1 MIYMLRL
8 RENGRS
14 TWMWLLL
21 GIIVAMLGVRYVYA
35 DNIDTSSTTSS
46 ITTSTTANSSSASSS
61 PIVGATSSAIAWP
74 TEFAQ
79 WTQGKKRGVF
89 SSNLYGY
96 MVDSNN
102 LISESKDGNNIY
114 LKFNLIAFGSW
125 DKSQTKFYILSK
137 TNDQYSGKDLSSDNV
152 TINKVASYSRSALW
166 EVKVNIPEDSGDEFQ
181 LCMYDNSSTG
191 FYETNGVADD
201 STYKYMLISPV
212 IGWHQISVTR
222 TNVSR
227 EYYVGESSNL
237 TFSSPAVQGDSI
249 ITVNN
254 NFFKNASTVVVGAQ
268 TVDSNVLKTSYT
280 IYSDA
285 EAIENQIE
293 GLLPLNND
301 DYGLR
306 ATMTY
311 NLPSAPQKTEFFYG
325 GLRNIVLDDT
335 NLSKTTVNT
344 KDYLYGKYVDT
355 IISDIGSNLTYT
367 WYYATSDNESSLKEV
382 GKDFSDTKNSTGIL
396 GSDWMSFPENSSFLK
411 YVATQNSEDKKVYLM
426 IKIRFGGDLKTLTNP
441 ILVQIQTPTLK
452 VPDKI
457 DFGTIPAKDIYNGGS
472 FESLTKN
479 DDNIS
484 VSIPSASKN
493 VWQVSASTEET
504 GNNSIAKLNGQLNI
518 FGKNLTTTPVK
529 VASVDETGKTVKLP
543 LNAKVTFKG
552 YHNPLAAGTSFTED
566 INWNLSPKT
575 TVSASE

>member
-1 MIYMLRL
+1 MLRL

-79 WTQGKKRGVF
+79 WTQGEKRDFF
-89 SSNLYGY
+89 SPNLYGY

-114 LKFNLIAFGSW
+114 LKFNLIASGSW

-152 TINKVASYSRSALW
+152 TINKVTPYISSALW

-191 FYETNGVADD
+191 FHGKNEVADD

-212 IGWHQISVTR
+212 IGWHQISVKR
-222 TNVSR
+222 TNVPR

-344 KDYLYGKYVDT
+344 KDYLYEKYVDT
-355 IISDIGSNLTYT
+355 IISDIGNNLTYT

-382 GKDFSDTKNSTGIL
+382 GKGFSDTKNSTGIL

-426 IKIRFGGDLKTLTNP
+426 IKIKFGGDLKTLTNP

>member
-1 MIYMLRL
+1 MLRL

-79 WTQGKKRGVF
+79 WTQGKKRDF
-89 SSNLYGY
+89 LLSNLYGY

-114 LKFNLIAFGSW
+114 LKFNLIASGSW

-137 TNDQYSGKDLSSDNV
+137 TNDQYSGKDLNSDNV
-152 TINKVASYSRSALW
+152 TINKVTSYSRSALW

-191 FYETNGVADD
+191 FYEKNGVAED

-212 IGWHQISVTR
+212 IGWHQISVKR
-222 TNVSR
+222 TNVPR

-344 KDYLYGKYVDT
+344 KDYLYEKYVDT
-355 IISDIGSNLTYT
+355 IISDIGNNLTYT

-382 GKDFSDTKNSTGIL
+382 GKYFSDTKNSTGIL

>member
-79 WTQGKKRGVF
+79 WTQGKKRDF
-89 SSNLYGY
+89 LLSNLYGY

-114 LKFNLIAFGSW
+114 LKFNLIASGSW

-137 TNDQYSGKDLSSDNV
+137 TNDQYSGKDLNSDNV
-152 TINKVASYSRSALW
+152 TINKVTSYSRSALW

-191 FYETNGVADD
+191 FYEKNGVAED

-212 IGWHQISVTR
+212 IGWHQISVKR
-222 TNVSR
+222 TNVPR

-344 KDYLYGKYVDT
+344 KDYLYEKYVDT
-355 IISDIGSNLTYT
+355 IISDIGNNLTYT

-382 GKDFSDTKNSTGIL
+382 GKYFSDTKNSTGIL